1 MLKIAVPILG
11 EDDRIRNYLEALT
24 QTGAE
29 PVTGKDIC
37 PKNCDGLLLPGG
49 IDVDPSLYGQEK
61 APETEFDRA
70 LDDLQLDMFQRFLAL
85 DRPIF
90 GICRGHQVINV
101 ALGGTLIQHLPT
113 VKNHKEF
120 SLHNDNIHA
129 CTAEPDSL
137 LAGVYGTRFTVN
149 SSHHQGVDRPGDG
162 LRVVLRS
169 DDGVVEAME
178 HESLSVC
185 CVQFHP
191 ERMAFRHSREDT
203 VDGSLLFRLFLK
215 NCGLKAK

>member
-11 EDDRIRNYLEALT
+11 DNSRIRNYIEALT
-24 QTGAE
+24 RTGAE
-29 PVTGKDIC
+29 PVTGKDIR
-37 PKNCDGLLLPGG
+37 PEDCDGLLLPGG

-70 LDDLQLDMFQRFLAL
+70 LDDLQIGMFHKFLAL

-101 ALGGTLIQHLPT
+101 ALGGTLIQHLST
-113 VKNHKEF
+113 VKNHQETIRQE
-120 SLHNDNIHA
+120 DNIHA
-129 CTAEPDSL
+129 CDAEPGSL
-137 LAGVYGTRFTVN
+137 IAEVYGTHFTVN

-169 DDGVVEAME
+169 QDGVVEAME
-178 HESLSVC
+178 HETLPVR

-191 ERMAFRHSREDT
+191 ERMAFAHRREDT

-215 NCGLKAK
+215 NCGLKCR